1 MSAPPRR
8 NLAQR
13 LARLAANLVYRDI
26 DLQRTPG
33 IDLDGPILAVANH
46 FGGLADAVL
55 IIDALPRMPRIV
67 ARDVIW
73 QVPVVGRLPATI
85 GMIPVH
91 RSADGGR
98 ASNDDMFR
106 SAYEALGG
114 DELVLIFPEGVTQDV
129 PHMAQVRSGA
139 ARIALGARASGVAG
153 LRILPIGIHYE
164 DKAGFRTRALVQLGE
179 PIDLDAWA
187 ADRGEVAGAD
197 DRTAVAALTQ
207 VIDTALR
214 RAAPDFPD
222 WASAQCLQ
230 AAAEVLLTDVAPQP
244 PAAVQYGDLEVLAGR
259 LNRAPQAAREPL
271 VEVAGRYR
279 QQVRQARTSDLRVA
293 EAAGLVRAP
302 VGGRSRWVFD
312 LVVAVLLLPYALIG
326 ALVAALPL
334 LAVIVASR
342 WRTAPAVRA
351 TLVPGVAL
359 LTFLLEWGVFS
370 WQSLRDGGWDTGTVA
385 VLLFPFF
392 VGSLFVV
399 AERATVLRTRWRS
412 RRSPAGERQAALAA
426 LRAELAERGWAA
438 L

>member
-1 MSAPPRR
+1 MTGQTRR

-26 DLQRTPG
+26 DLQRSPG

-106 SAYEALGG
+106 SAYEALGQ

-129 PHMAQVRSGA
+129 PHMAQVRTGA
-139 ARIALGARASGVAG
+139 ARIALGARAAGVQG

-164 DKAGFRTRALVQLGE
+164 DKAGFRTRALVQLGR
-179 PIDLDAWA
+179 PIDLDTWA
-187 ADRGEVAGAD
+187 AGQGAVAGAD
-197 DRTAVAALTQ
+197 DRAAVADLTAT
-207 VIDTALR
+207 VDAALR
-214 RAAPDFPD
+214 HAAPDFAD
-222 WASAQCLQ
+222 WPTAHALH
-230 AAAEVLLTDVAPQP
+230 AAAEVVLTDVRPVPA
-244 PAAVQYGDLEVLAGR
+244 AAVQYGDLEVLAGR
-259 LNRAPQAAREPL
+259 LNRCAEPARGSL
-271 VEVAGRYR
+271 VEVAARYR
-279 QQVRQARTSDLRVA
+279 QAVRTARTSDLRVA
-293 EAAGLVRAP
+293 EAAAMSPPAGGDRA
-302 VGGRSRWVFD
+302 RWLLD
-312 LVVAVLLLPYALIG
+312 LVVAVLLLPYALLG
-326 ALVAALPL
+326 VLVAALPL
-334 LAVIVASR
+334 LAVIIASR
-342 WRTAPAVRA
+342 LRIAPAVRA

-359 LTFLLEWGVFS
+359 LTFLVEWGVFA
-370 WQSLRDGGWDTGTVA
+370 WQSLRVGGWDTGLAA
-385 VLLFPFF
+385 VLLFPFL

-399 AERATVLRTRWRS
+399 AERAHLLRMRWRS
-412 RRSPAGERQAALAA
+412 RRSPRGQQQIDLGAMRSEV
-426 LRAELAERGWAA
+426 AERSWAA